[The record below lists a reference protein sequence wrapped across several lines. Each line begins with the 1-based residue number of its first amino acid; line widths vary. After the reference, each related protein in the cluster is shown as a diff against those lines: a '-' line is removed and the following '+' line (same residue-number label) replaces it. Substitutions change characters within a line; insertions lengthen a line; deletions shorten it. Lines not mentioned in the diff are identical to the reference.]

1 MSSGRIGRP
10 SLPEAQRRS
19 ERVTVSLDAEA
30 HERLIRDA
38 AASGERLNSHAARR
52 VTEGL
57 AALAVL
63 PGPTGDLAALRDAAD
78 ALNVAVRALNTA
90 SRYGAPPA
98 LDAPALRTAL
108 ETLSREAQ
116 SVADGPWGSS

>member
-38 AASGERLNSHAARR
+38 AVSGERPTSHAARR
-52 VTEGL
+52 VIEGL
-57 AALAVL
+57 DALAVL
-63 PGPTGDLAALRDAAD
+63 PGPIGDLVALRHAAD
-78 ALNVAVRALNTA
+78 AFNAVVRALNTA

-108 ETLSREAQ
+108 ETLSREVQ
-116 SVADGPWGSS
+116 GVADGPWGPS